1 MRGRK
6 SETFRESF
14 NVWPG
19 FTDVMVGLLLVFV
32 FVVTLFTITQTILSR
47 SILKKDTELE
57 RLQQELS
64 AKSSELEKLSAEVSK
79 LEKLFQSETDKSS
92 GLEQAMAL
100 KVHDLEAALAQLT
113 ARDLETQEKDK
124 EISRQ
129 KTDLESALESMK
141 EASIDIAEKN
151 RALSLEKTE
160 INAALAKIEQS
171 SAILGEKE
179 KTISELGL
187 SLQDTQSALAKS
199 KSETAEKTAS
209 LVELKARLEL
219 LNNQIAGLNQK
230 ITTYIAEIDKLNKLL
245 AESKLEE
252 ANEKTKAASLQKE
265 ITSLRSKLEEIS
277 AKLAKPQDEAK
288 KDFKLSQL
296 VELLGQKEQ
305 EIDRL
310 RKLSKYRSEFLA
322 KLQEV
327 FSGLTDIRVQGDR
340 FVFQSEILFASGK
353 TEINE
358 SGKQELDKF
367 VKIYK
372 EMIPKIPPGLDLI
385 IMVQG
390 HTDTDPVKSARFQS
404 NWELSAARAMQVVRY
419 LIEKGIPAG
428 RVGASALGEFHP
440 VDKGAA
446 IEAKRLNR
454 RIEIKITT
462 L

>member
-1 MRGRK
+1 MRGRQ
-6 SETFRESF
+6 SQTFRESF

-57 RLQQELS
+57 RLQRELS
-64 AKSSELEKLSAEVSK
+64 TKSSELEKLGAEISK
-79 LEKLFQSETDKSS
+79 LEKLFQSETEKSGS
-92 GLEQAMAL
+92 LEQALAL
-100 KVHDLEAALAQLT
+100 KVHDLETALAQLT
-113 ARDLETQEKDK
+113 TRDLDIEEKTK
-124 EISRQ
+124 EITRQ
-129 KTDLESALESMK
+129 KADLESALEALK
-141 EASIDIAEKN
+141 ESAIEVVEKN
-151 RALSLEKTE
+151 RALSREKAE
-160 INAALAKIEQS
+160 VGAALSKLEQS
-171 SAILGEKE
+171 SSMLEEKE
-179 KTISELGL
+179 KRISELGL
-187 SLQDTQSALAKS
+187 NLQETESALAKTR
-199 KSETAEKTAS
+199 SETAEKTAS
-209 LVELKARLEL
+209 LAELKARLDR
-219 LNNQIAGLNQK
+219 LNARIADLNQK
-230 ITTYIAEIDKLNKLL
+230 IAAYVAEIDKLNKLL
-245 AESKLEE
+245 AESKVEE
-252 ANEKTKAASLQKE
+252 SSEKTKAATLQKE
-265 ITSLRSKLEEIS
+265 VTSLRSRLDEIS
-277 AKLAKPQDEAK
+277 AKLAKPKDEEK

-327 FSGLTDIRVQGDR
+327 FSGLTDIRIQGDR

-372 EMIPKIPPGLDLI
+372 EMVPKIPPGLDLI

-419 LIEKGIPAG
+419 LIEKGIPAS
-428 RVGASALGEFHP
+428 RVGASALSEFHP
-440 VDKGAA
+440 VEKGASV
-446 IEAKRLNR
+446 EAKRFNR